1 MTEQPGTSGP
11 TLFLDR
17 RQTRGWLLSQWCVYA
32 IAVVI
37 WARLLLQLTDT
48 GGDLAPL
55 LVVVVILGLA
65 AALSWS
71 WWVSRGLRA
80 HLAAAVRQHDL
91 RWWQRDR
98 FLTEQAAA
106 RLDWPPTFVVG
117 IGRGLILL
125 AVVLMLAAL
134 AIGLTGG

>member
-1 MTEQPGTSGP
+1 VAEQPGTSKP
-11 TLFLDR
+11 VLFAHR
-17 RQTRGWLLSQWCVYA
+17 RQTRGWLISQWCLYA

-48 GGDLAPL
+48 GGDLVPL

-71 WWVSRGLRA
+71 WWESRGIRVQ
-80 HLAAAVRQHDL
+80 LAEAVRQHEL

-106 RLDWPPTFVVG
+106 RLDWPPTLAVG

-125 AVVLMLAAL
+125 GVVLMVTAL